1 MSTFDDLRARAL
13 EIRRQADMNWNDL
26 AGKVIGLG
34 APVLGGALGGPLGA
48 AAGKILADALG
59 AHGSGARD
67 EQEEV
72 MSRSSDIHP
81 LVSKTA

>member
-34 APVLGGALGGPLGA
+34 APILGGALGGPLGA

-59 AHGSGARD
+59 AHELGARD

>member
-34 APVLGGALGGPLGA
+34 APILGGALGGPLGA
-48 AAGKILADALG
+48 AAGKILADELG
-59 AHGSGARD
+59 AHESGARD

>member
-13 EIRRQADMNWNDL
+13 EIRRQADMNNDL

-59 AHGSGARD
+59 AHESGARD